1 MLTESIELNQLKPLQ
16 HAQNQSLSLITPTS
30 NFPSFFKFTAQAPA
44 EYKQLSSKQ
53 FDNKQIYLLRSYK
66 QIYTSSLGTSSLA
79 QAFIP
84 QALWEASI
92 NGGKQLS
99 YKQVSAGICPRA
111 NRHKHLPQR
120 RNVISYP
127 SPPGLPKSQG
137 WLDPATILRV
147 RFTS

>member
-16 HAQNQSLSLITPTS
+16 LKTCSKLELVTRYPHKQLD
-30 NFPSFFKFTAQAPA
+30 FPSFFKFTAEAPA

-53 FDNKQIYLLRSYK
+53 FDNKQIYLLRSSK

-79 QAFIP
+79 QAFTP
-84 QALWEASI
+84 QALWETSI

-120 RNVISYP
+120 QLSRRTQAVSSRQLL
-127 SPPGLPKSQG
+127 SPLS
-137 WLDPATILRV
+137 
-147 RFTS
+147 SN